1 MKDLHI
7 NNQKFVPS
15 KHVTIVA
22 NFLVHELANIDP
34 IVEEKYDLYFQ
45 RSQNFNT
52 FKNHMFK
59 KQFWAKHG
67 ITTEEEYDEYLKT
80 AAKDIIGLRKK
91 MEAEIIK
98 DKDIQH
104 VTLSRLE
111 EILNDPNEISRIIA
125 KYKTKE
131 SEWNN
136 DIFLRSN

>member
-1 MKDLHI
+1 MKDFQI
-7 NNQKFVPS
+7 DKDKFVPPT
-15 KHVTIVA
+15 HVTIA
-22 NFLVHELANIDP
+22 SNFLVHELANVDP
-34 IVEEKYDLYFQ
+34 TVEARYDVYVRKMQ
-45 RSQNFNT
+45 KSD
-52 FKNHMFK
+52 MYK

-98 DKDIQH
+98 DKDIRH

-111 EILNDPNEISRIIA
+111 EILNDPNEISRIIT

>member
-1 MKDLHI
+1 MKDLQI
-7 NNQKFVPS
+7 DNQKFVPAN
-15 KHVTIVA
+15 HVTIVA

-34 IVEEKYDLYFQ
+34 NVEAQYDLYFQ
-45 RSQNFNT
+45 RSQNSD
-52 FKNHMFK
+52 MFK

-67 ITTEEEYDEYLKT
+67 ITTEEEYEEYLKE
-80 AAKDIIGLRKK
+80 AAKYIIGLRKK

-111 EILNDPNEISRIIA
+111 EILNDPNEIGRIIT

-131 SEWNN
+131 REWNN

>member
-1 MKDLHI
+1 MKDFQI
-7 NNQKFVPS
+7 DKDKFVPPA
-15 KHVTIVA
+15 HVTIA
-22 NFLVHELANIDP
+22 SNFLVHELANVDP
-34 IVEEKYDLYFQ
+34 TVEARYDVYVRKMQ
-45 RSQNFNT
+45 KSD
-52 FKNHMFK
+52 MYK

-111 EILNDPNEISRIIA
+111 EILNDPNEISRIIT

>member
-1 MKDLHI
+1 MKDLQI
-7 NNQKFVPS
+7 DKDKFVPPT
-15 KHVTIVA
+15 HVTIA
-22 NFLVHELANIDP
+22 SNFLVHELANVDP
-34 IVEEKYDLYFQ
+34 TVEARYDVYVRKMQ
-45 RSQNFNT
+45 KSD
-52 FKNHMFK
+52 MYK

-111 EILNDPNEISRIIA
+111 EILNDPNEISRIIT

>member
-1 MKDLHI
+1 MKDFQI
-7 NNQKFVPS
+7 DKDKFVPPT
-15 KHVTIVA
+15 HVTIA
-22 NFLVHELANIDP
+22 SNFLVHELANVDP
-34 IVEEKYDLYFQ
+34 TVEARYDVYVRKMQ
-45 RSQNFNT
+45 KSD
-52 FKNHMFK
+52 MYK

-104 VTLSRLE
+104 VTLARLE
-111 EILNDPNEISRIIA
+111 EILNDPNEIGRIIT

>member
-1 MKDLHI
+1 
-7 NNQKFVPS
+7 
-15 KHVTIVA
+15 
-22 NFLVHELANIDP
+22 
-34 IVEEKYDLYFQ
+34 
-45 RSQNFNT
+45 
-52 FKNHMFK
+52 
-59 KQFWAKHG
+59 
-67 ITTEEEYDEYLKT
+67 
-80 AAKDIIGLRKK
+80 

-111 EILNDPNEISRIIA
+111 EILNDPNEIGRIIT

>member
-1 MKDLHI
+1 MKYVEIDR
-7 NNQKFVPS
+7 QKFVSPV
-15 KHVTIVA
+15 HVTIA
-22 NFLVHELANIDP
+22 SNFLVHELANVDP
-34 IVEEKYDLYFQ
+34 TVEARYDVYVRKMQ
-45 RSQNFNT
+45 KSD
-52 FKNHMFK
+52 MYK

-67 ITTEEEYDEYLKT
+67 ITTEEEYEEYLKT

-104 VTLSRLE
+104 VTLARLE
-111 EILNDPNEISRIIA
+111 EILNDPNEISRIIT

>member
-1 MKDLHI
+1 MKDFQI
-7 NNQKFVPS
+7 DKDKFVPPT
-15 KHVTIVA
+15 HVAIA
-22 NFLVHELANIDP
+22 SNFLVHELSNVDP
-34 IVEEKYDLYFQ
+34 TVEARYDVYVRKMQ
-45 RSQNFNT
+45 KSD
-52 FKNHMFK
+52 MYK

-111 EILNDPNEISRIIA
+111 EILNDPNEISRIIT

>member
-1 MKDLHI
+1 MKDFQI
-7 NNQKFVPS
+7 DKDKFVPPT
-15 KHVTIVA
+15 HVTIA
-22 NFLVHELANIDP
+22 SNFLVHELANVDP
-34 IVEEKYDLYFQ
+34 TVEARYDVYVRKMQ
-45 RSQNFNT
+45 KSD
-52 FKNHMFK
+52 MYK

-98 DKDIQH
+98 NKDIQH

-111 EILNDPNEISRIIA
+111 EILNDPNEIGRIIT

>member
-1 MKDLHI
+1 MKDFQI
-7 NNQKFVPS
+7 DKDKFVPPT
-15 KHVTIVA
+15 HVTIA
-22 NFLVHELANIDP
+22 SNFLVHELANVDP
-34 IVEEKYDLYFQ
+34 TVEARYDVYVRKMQ
-45 RSQNFNT
+45 KSD
-52 FKNHMFK
+52 MYK

-67 ITTEEEYDEYLKT
+67 ITTEDEYDEYLKT

-98 DKDIQH
+98 NKDIQH

-111 EILNDPNEISRIIA
+111 EILNNPNEISRIIS

>member
-1 MKDLHI
+1 MKDFQI
-7 NNQKFVPS
+7 DKDKFVPPT
-15 KHVTIVA
+15 HVTIA
-22 NFLVHELANIDP
+22 SNFLIHELANVDP
-34 IVEEKYDLYFQ
+34 TVEARYDVYVRKMQ
-45 RSQNFNT
+45 KSD
-52 FKNHMFK
+52 MYK

-111 EILNDPNEISRIIA
+111 EILNDPNEISRIIT

>member
-1 MKDLHI
+1 MKYVDI
-7 NNQKFVPS
+7 DRQKFVSPV
-15 KHVTIVA
+15 HVTIA
-22 NFLVHELANIDP
+22 SNFLVHELANVDP
-34 IVEEKYDLYFQ
+34 TVEARYDVYVRKMQ
-45 RSQNFNT
+45 KSD
-52 FKNHMFK
+52 MYK

-111 EILNDPNEISRIIA
+111 EILNDPNEISRIIT

-131 SEWNN
+131 SEWKN

>member
-1 MKDLHI
+1 MKDFHI

-22 NFLVHELANIDP
+22 NFLVHELANVDP
-34 IVEEKYDLYFQ
+34 TVEARYDVYVRKMQ
-45 RSQNFNT
+45 KSD
-52 FKNHMFK
+52 MYK

-111 EILNDPNEISRIIA
+111 EILNDPNEIGRIIT

>member
-1 MKDLHI
+1 MKDFQI
-7 NNQKFVPS
+7 DKDKFVPPT
-15 KHVTIVA
+15 HVTIA
-22 NFLVHELANIDP
+22 SNFLVHELANVDP
-34 IVEEKYDLYFQ
+34 TVEARYDVYVRKMQ
-45 RSQNFNT
+45 KSD
-52 FKNHMFK
+52 MYK

-67 ITTEEEYDEYLKT
+67 ITTEEEYDEYLKI

-111 EILNDPNEISRIIA
+111 EILNDPNEIGRIIT

>member
-1 MKDLHI
+1 MKYVEIDR
-7 NNQKFVPS
+7 QKFVSPV
-15 KHVTIVA
+15 HVTIA
-22 NFLVHELANIDP
+22 SNFLVHELANVDP
-34 IVEEKYDLYFQ
+34 TVEARYDVYVRKMQ
-45 RSQNFNT
+45 KSD
-52 FKNHMFK
+52 MYK

-104 VTLSRLE
+104 VTLARLE
-111 EILNDPNEISRIIA
+111 EILNDPNEISRIIT

>member
-1 MKDLHI
+1 MKDFQI
-7 NNQKFVPS
+7 DKDKFVPPT
-15 KHVTIVA
+15 HVTIA
-22 NFLVHELANIDP
+22 SNFLVHELANVDP
-34 IVEEKYDLYFQ
+34 TVEARYDVYIRKMQ
-45 RSQNFNT
+45 KSD
-52 FKNHMFK
+52 MYK

-111 EILNDPNEISRIIA
+111 EILNNPNEIGRIIT

>member
-1 MKDLHI
+1 MKDFQI
-7 NNQKFVPS
+7 DKDKFVPPT
-15 KHVTIVA
+15 HVTIA
-22 NFLVHELANIDP
+22 SNFLVHELANVDP
-34 IVEEKYDLYFQ
+34 TVEARYDVYVRKMQ
-45 RSQNFNT
+45 KSD
-52 FKNHMFK
+52 MYK

-111 EILNDPNEISRIIA
+111 EILNNPNEIGRIIS